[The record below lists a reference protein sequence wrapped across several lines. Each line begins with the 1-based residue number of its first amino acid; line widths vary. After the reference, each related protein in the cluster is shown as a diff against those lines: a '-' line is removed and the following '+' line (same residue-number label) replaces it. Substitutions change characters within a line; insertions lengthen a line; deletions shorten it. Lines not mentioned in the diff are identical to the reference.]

1 MTLKDFVRG
10 QLIMVANKFTDNGN
24 SKKTDTAIVIPKRRR
39 GTGSIYVSGDAY
51 CADIR
56 LGGVRHRKAFAHP
69 KDAAKWLDEL
79 IAEHNEK
86 TASQDMPLFTQE
98 TVVCD
103 EGKKEYR
110 PLNNDELIGLTGRII
125 EKKPYRS
132 MQIVA
137 TSYGKIFC
145 GGVSMPFTSQR
156 LLDEGGVFKDTGEL
170 VGMPVK

>member
-1 MTLKDFVRG
+1 MTIKEFVRE
-10 QLIMVANKFTDNGN
+10 QLMMLADKLTDTGS
-24 SKKTDTAIVIPKRRR
+24 SKKTETAVVIPRRRR
-39 GTGSIYVSGDAY
+39 GTGSIYVRGDMY

-56 LGGVRHRKAFAHP
+56 LGGVRHRRAFAHP

-79 IAEHNEK
+79 IAVHNEK
-86 TASQDMPLFTQE
+86 TADQDMPLFTQE
-98 TVVCD
+98 TVVCG
-103 EGKKEYR
+103 ECKKEYR

-132 MQIVA
+132 MQIIA

-156 LLDEGGVFKDTGEL
+156 LLDEGWVFKDTGEL